1 MKHEIVK
8 LYNLPE
14 DDPTALARRVDYL
27 LEEDRFMCSPR
38 GYEVGT
44 MLTRRAFRQ
53 RLTTIELGAGD
64 NITIPGAA
72 DSRGHMGKVL
82 RGQENARDC

>member
-1 MKHEIVK
+1 MKRKIVE

-27 LEEDRFMCSPR
+27 LEEDRFMCAPR

-44 MLTRRAFRQ
+44 
-53 RLTTIELGAGD
+53 
-64 NITIPGAA
+64 
-72 DSRGHMGKVL
+72 
-82 RGQENARDC
+82 